1 MFRIYVNVT
10 TIVKVFSKPSSPSKE
25 PKTNKSIFQSEPEV
39 LPCFEMNYKF
49 LGKHKKPLSLA
60 TRGPENSKQK
70 LNLTRRRSDNGRSAR
85 VDCHL
90 TKEEIN
96 TFKPL
101 VHSLGHFISFSFATK
116 EIKETR
122 AINSRD
128 KNVGLKCRARPSF

>member
-1 MFRIYVNVT
+1 MILFRIYVNIT

-25 PKTNKSIFQSEPEV
+25 PKTNKSIFQSELEV

-49 LGKHKKPLSLA
+49 LGRHKKPLSLA

-85 VDCHL
+85 VECHP

-101 VHSLGHFISFSFATK
+101 VLSLGHFISFSFATK
-116 EIKETR
+116 EVKGVTYFPSR
-122 AINSRD
+122 ANDLEI
-128 KNVGLKCRARPSF
+128 

>member
-1 MFRIYVNVT
+1 MT